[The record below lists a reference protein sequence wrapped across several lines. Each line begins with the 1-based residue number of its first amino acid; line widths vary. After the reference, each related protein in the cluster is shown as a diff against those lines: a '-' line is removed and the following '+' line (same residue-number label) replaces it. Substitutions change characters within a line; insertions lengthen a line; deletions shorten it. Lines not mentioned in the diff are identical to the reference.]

1 MFFPLEGG
9 CLIPW
14 HWAIKKKK
22 LKKKTRSALCGGIWV
37 DPLSW
42 GDQGT
47 PFKEPCVGIVDACTL
62 SPTLVP

>member
-9 CLIPW
+9 GLIPW
-14 HWAIKKKK
+14 HWAIKKK
-22 LKKKTRSALCGGIWV
+22 KKKTRSALCGGIWV